1 VTFGAYLLSQIGWS
15 LLFFN
20 DVPQAHASLMKE
32 IEVAR
37 KDLKARGVE
46 VD

>member
-1 VTFGAYLLSQIGWS
+1 MTFGAYLLSKVGMA

-20 DVPQAHASLMKE
+20 DVPQAYETLQKE
-32 IEVAR
+32 IELAKTDLR
-37 KDLKARGVE
+37 KRGVE